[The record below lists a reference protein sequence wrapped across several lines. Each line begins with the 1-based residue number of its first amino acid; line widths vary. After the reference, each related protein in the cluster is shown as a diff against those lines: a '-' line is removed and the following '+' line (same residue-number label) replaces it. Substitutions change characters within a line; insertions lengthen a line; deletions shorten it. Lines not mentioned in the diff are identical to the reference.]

1 MHESVMP
8 VAPSQYRAA
17 IYRTEMVAP
26 PEAQTPAAPETP
38 PVRPPRDRY
47 FDALRSAAICRV
59 VLLHMFGFAW
69 LSFIFPS
76 MGVMFALGGSLMVKS
91 VERSA
96 KDAVVSRIRRLVPAL
111 WAMAIVLIPAMLW
124 HGWPHRPDWNHF
136 VFWAF
141 PIVEPPASTWAEPAE
156 GVLWYLVAYLWMVM
170 LSPVLLWLYRRAR
183 LVMLIIPFI
192 GLWAWDAAPEFV
204 PEKVAS
210 AATDVLTFVSCWML
224 GFAHRRGDLRKVPWA
239 VIVPVAVLTMAAGT
253 WWTLNH
259 PADDGSIDLSYE
271 PIAYGLYSFGF
282 TLVLLR
288 FGPTMAWLNR
298 RKFLNGF
305 VNLANSRAV
314 TIYLWHN
321 IAITVSFLFADFLP
335 ELDDLGAAEGL
346 GFLAIA
352 LVLLSVAIM
361 TFGWVEDVAARRPV
375 KLWPWGSVPASR
387 PKYQI
392 PEWSGPIW
400 FE

>member
-1 MHESVMP
+1 MRESV
-8 VAPSQYRAA
+8 
-17 IYRTEMVAP
+17 
-26 PEAQTPAAPETP
+26 TPAAPGIYRTKMVATP
-38 PVRPPRDRY
+38 SPAPATSAAKPRDRY
-47 FDALRSAAICRV
+47 FDALRAVAICRV
-59 VLLHMFGFAW
+59 VLLHAFGFAW

-96 KDAVVSRIRRLVPAL
+96 KDAVTSRIRRLVPAL
-111 WAMAIVLIPAMLW
+111 WAMGIVLIPLMLW
-124 HGWPHRPDWNHF
+124 KGWPNRPDWSHF
-136 VFWAF
+136 AFWVV
-141 PIVEPPASTWAEPAE
+141 PMVEPPASEWAEPAE
-156 GVLWYLVAYLWMVM
+156 GVLWYLVAYLWLVM

-183 LVMLIIPFI
+183 LLMLVLPFI
-192 GLWAWDAAPEFV
+192 AVWAWDAAPEIV

-210 AATDVLTFVSCWML
+210 AATDVLTFMSCWML
-224 GFAHRRGDLRKVPWA
+224 GFAHRRGELKKVPWA
-239 VIVPVAVLTMAAGT
+239 VIVPVALAAMAFGT

-271 PIAYGLYSFGF
+271 PVAYGLYSFGF

-288 FGPTMAWLNR
+288 LGPTMQWLNR

-321 IAITVSFLFADFLP
+321 IAITVSFLAADWLP
-335 ELDDLGAAEGL
+335 LDDLGYFEGL
-346 GFLAIA
+346 TFFGIA
-352 LVLLSVAIM
+352 LVLVAILIL
-361 TFGWVEDVAARRPV
+361 TFGWVEDVAARRPI
-375 KLWPWGSVPASR
+375 KLWPWAKVPASR
-387 PKYQI
+387 PKYEI

-400 FE
+400 FQ

>member
-1 MHESVMP
+1 MRESVTP
-8 VAPSQYRAA
+8 AAPG
-17 IYRTEMVAP
+17 IYRTEMVATPEP
-26 PEAQTPAAPETP
+26 PPAPAAPA
-38 PVRPPRDRY
+38 RPPRDRY
-47 FDALRSAAICRV
+47 FDALRSAAIVRV

-96 KDAVVSRIRRLVPAL
+96 KDAVTSRVRRLVPAL

-124 HGWPHRPDWNHF
+124 KGWPDRPSWDHF
-136 VFWAF
+136 LFWVV
-141 PIVEPPASTWAEPAE
+141 PVVEPPASKWAEPAE
-156 GVLWYLVAYLWMVM
+156 GVLWYLVAYLWMVL
-170 LSPVLLWLYRRAR
+170 LSPALLWLYGKAR
-183 LVMLIIPFI
+183 LVMLIVPFFA
-192 GLWAWDAAPEFV
+192 LWAWDAAPEIV

-210 AATDVLTFVSCWML
+210 AATDVLTFVACWML
-224 GFAHRRGDLRKVPWA
+224 GFAHRRGDLKKVPWA
-239 VIVPVAVLTMAAGT
+239 VVVPVALATMAAGA

-288 FGPTMAWLNR
+288 CGPTMGWLNR
-298 RKFLNGF
+298 RKFANGF

-321 IAITVSFLFADFLP
+321 IAITVSFLFSDVLP
-335 ELDDLGAAEGL
+335 LDSLGVFEGL
-346 GFLAIA
+346 GFFAIA
-352 LVLLSVAIM
+352 LVILTGLIM

-375 KLWPWGSVPASR
+375 KLWPWGKVPASR